1 MKFLT
6 LNDLLKYINN
16 NNSISFSIDRFEE
29 NFAVCENRLT
39 QEMILISKELIP
51 TPSKT
56 GDILILKNNILVI
69 DKKTTNQE
77 QEEIKNLVNQ
87 LFKRKQ

>member
-6 LNDLLKYINN
+6 LSNLLKYINN
-16 NNSISFSIDRFEE
+16 NTSISFSIDRFEE

-51 TPSKT
+51 NQSKT
-56 GDILILKNNILVI
+56 GDILIFENNILVI
-69 DKKTTNQE
+69 DIKTTNQE